1 MFLNSLLNFYFD
13 CKMMQIQENAAYEP
27 DSSKKNDKKIK
38 KKTRINIKEQKPVD
52 EK

>member
-27 DSSKKNDKKIK
+27 DSSKKNENRIK
-38 KKTRINIKEQKPVD
+38 KEASAIEKKPAN